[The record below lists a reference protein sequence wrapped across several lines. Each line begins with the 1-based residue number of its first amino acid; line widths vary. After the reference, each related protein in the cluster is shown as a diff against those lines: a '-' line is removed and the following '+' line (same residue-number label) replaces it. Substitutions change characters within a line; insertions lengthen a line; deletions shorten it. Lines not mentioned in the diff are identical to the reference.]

1 MKKSLTYYFSK
12 KIRFLFLSFTLL
24 FLLIYVLIYNSFI
37 FLIFFANL
45 MYVFIAY
52 MNKPTLII
60 TDNELIQNA
69 FQVKRIFISDLNK
82 ITVDESKI
90 KFRTTEDVLIVKLK
104 FLEDT
109 DKSSL
114 MKFVNNQSLINY

>member
-69 FQVKRIFISDLNK
+69 FQAKRIFISDLNK